1 MVDLLEKVYLNLIL
15 ADLVK
20 KNDFQKNGVGGH
32 FGLSPLAKNAEIFFS
47 EGPGFFHIFYKRSIV
62 LKSIVKVC

>member
-20 KNDFQKNGVGGH
+20 KIDFQKNGVGGH
-32 FGLSPLAKNAEIFFS
+32 FGLSPLAKNAEIFFP
-47 EGPGFFHIFYKRSIV
+47 EGPGFFSYF
-62 LKSIVKVC
+62 L